1 MSVAPPK
8 NDQETEP
15 LIIRGG
21 EIPGEASVES
31 TPTDGRDPLEQLPGE
46 TFEAYVER
54 TSALLNDRPEAVD
67 QILARAEEEVARIE
81 KAEDAATASDEAL
94 MAGALAR
101 IPADARLGQ
110 DAFAPAQ
117 EEFHALVAE
126 QREALADLRAD
137 APEATST
144 PVANAASTVGA
155 APPAGGEPMSEV
167 AAESVDDAVTKTE
180 VGEDVDE
187 GSTTDVHTSQVVEAV
202 AATGLTPDH
211 LERDHAPVT
220 PERHIPPL
228 ANDPTALHTPEE
240 IDKECQNAS
249 QTITSLE
256 SLAATTDQAGL
267 GEALPSSATMRE
279 WLPIDSPLRRSAQE
293 LIKHPLTPEEAIR
306 AEVDAYGIAVRAMIE
321 LDLTSE
327 TSSEQAATAMVG
339 LAAFFE
345 QARLMRERLPQAA
358 RSALAAAIREASSH
372 SPLAPSSFSS
382 EGEVF
387 AWADRTHH
395 QTATLLQSRAKRM
408 RSPDG
413 LDVDQMSGTE
423 PVVEKEMP
431 AVDLS
436 RERAKAMQVMTI
448 LAKTNRERY
457 DRRLNVLLPVSP
469 TEFNQ
474 RLGSLSADDGK
485 AIAEMAKFIGDVM
498 RRPLPNE
505 GSRISETS
513 ENLTELLRALTA
525 MQGLAESLP
534 VPARETFFRDVR
546 DWDDTKRRLAEK
558 NTRLRKR
565 LDAVNAYGR

>member
-1 MSVAPPK
+1 MSAVPPK
-8 NDQETEP
+8 QDTEP
-15 LIIRGG
+15 LVIGTG
-21 EIPGEASVES
+21 EIPGEEPVES

-54 TSALLNDRPEAVD
+54 TSALLDERPEVVD
-67 QILARAEEEVARIE
+67 RILARAEEEVAMVE
-81 KAEDAATASDEAL
+81 KTEDAAAASDQAL

-101 IPADARLGQ
+101 IPADARLGE

-126 QREALADLRAD
+126 KREELADLRAD
-137 APEATST
+137 APEATSA
-144 PVANAASTVGA
+144 PVVVAASTFGVGA
-155 APPAGGEPMSEV
+155 PAGGEPMG
-167 AAESVDDAVTKTE
+167 E
-180 VGEDVDE
+180 VGVESGGDMTTEAEAQEDAGEVP
-187 GSTTDVHTSQVVEAV
+187 TVEAHAAPLVGAAV
-202 AATGLTPDH
+202 ATESTLDH
-211 LERDHAPVT
+211 SEQEHVRAAS

-228 ANDPTALHTPEE
+228 ANDPSAPHTPEQ
-240 IDKECQNAS
+240 IDKEYQNAS

-267 GEALPSSATMRE
+267 GDTLPSSGTMRE
-279 WLPIDSPLRRSAQE
+279 WLPIDSPLRRSAQD
-293 LIKHPLTPEEAIR
+293 LAKNPLTPEEAIR
-306 AEVDAYGIAVRAMIE
+306 AEVDAYGVAVRAMVE

-345 QARLMRERLPQAA
+345 QARSMRERLPQGA

-372 SPLAPSSFSS
+372 TLSAPGSFSS
-382 EGEVF
+382 DGEVF
-387 AWADRTHH
+387 AWADRTHL
-395 QTATLLQSRAKRM
+395 QTSDLLRKRAKGM
-408 RSPDG
+408 RTPDG
-413 LDVDQMSGTE
+413 RDVDPSPGSE

-436 RERAKAMQVMTI
+436 RERGKAMQVMTI

-457 DRRLNVLLPVSP
+457 DRRLNILLPVSP

-474 RLGSLSADDGK
+474 RLGSLSTEDGK

-513 ENLTELLRALTA
+513 ENLTEMLRALTA

-534 VPARETFFRDVR
+534 VAARETFIRDVP
-546 DWDDTKRRLAEK
+546 DWNDTKKRLAEK
-558 NTRLRKR
+558 NARLRKR